1 MLAVTLLGFTIS
13 TIWAVILLTIWIAI
27 AFWPASIARSKG
39 HSFFLWFLISIPFWW
54 ISLFVAFAL
63 KDRNAASAVV
73 AQNPPH
79 ED

>member
-1 MLAVTLLGFTIS
+1 MINLLGFTIS
-13 TIWAVILLTIWIAI
+13 TIWAVIVLVIWISI

-63 KDRNAASAVV
+63 KDRNQPMTANQST
-73 AQNPPH
+73 PE